1 MTMITDNPERDAMEE
16 LGCRLPRP
24 AAILAITAH
33 WTTHG
38 ETRLSAG
45 PVPPT
50 IHDFRGFP
58 PELYAMRY
66 PARGSPEL
74 ARRAAGLIG
83 GSAVLDEE
91 HGFDHGVWGTLLP
104 MFPSADIPVV
114 AMSVDMALSGEG
126 HRRLGERLAPLREEN
141 VLIVASGNIIHNLA
155 LWRQTAGTTPDWAS
169 QFRALSNAALLGRN
183 DAVLTG
189 LAAEEG
195 AAQLAVNSGEHYV
208 PLLYPLGARHDDDEI
223 ALFNDTID
231 GALSMTSVLW
241 GDAALVD
248 GLQ

>member
-16 LGCRLPRP
+16 LGRRLPRP

-58 PELYAMRY
+58 PALYAMRY
-66 PARGSPEL
+66 CAPGSPEL
-74 ARRAAGLIG
+74 ARRAADLIG
-83 GSAVLDEE
+83 DGAVLDEE

-114 AMSVDMALSGEG
+114 AMSVDMALDGEG
-126 HRRLGERLAPLREEN
+126 HRGIGQRLAPLRNED

-155 LWRQTAGTTPDWAS
+155 LWRQTAGTQPDWALD
-169 QFRALSNAALLGRN
+169 FRARSNAALLDRW
-183 DAVLTG
+183 DAALTG
-189 LAAEEG
+189 FAADDRP
-195 AAQLAVNSGEHYV
+195 AQLAINSGEHYV
-208 PLLYPLGARHDDDEI
+208 PLLYPLGARHEDDEVT
-223 ALFNDTID
+223 LFNDTLD

-241 GDAALVD
+241 ADATLVK